1 MLPGMMRATFF
12 AGGGATV
19 VVVVGPGL
27 GIMEY
32 APMPRAA
39 MMIMT
44 IIAMDCIRVIALL
57 DNISFFPF
65 LRVQD
70 FASPYVFNSLCPK
83 TRIKFIPRL

>member
-12 AGGGATV
+12 AGGGATVVSVVIAV

-57 DNISFFPF
+57 DNISFFP
-65 LRVQD
+65 L
-70 FASPYVFNSLCPK
+70 YEYK
-83 TRIKFIPRL
+83 I